1 MTGRDIVKFIV
12 HNNLLDK
19 SVSDLKLLFLDYT
32 VDIESVKYDLKPNGR
47 FITSY
52 ISGEETYKV
61 SSEFL
66 HDVRLDTLRCLDSC
80 RSQSAYVDTY
90 STPFYTWMKS
100 LSDDTSITHVLVVYA
115 AQDPE
120 FRNNSA
126 PELRCS
132 RSHTRPVR
140 SRRLQSSHNTVFS
153 PCRGPPGSPS
163 PCTGR

>member
-32 VDIESVKYDLKPNGR
+32 VDIERVKYDLKPNGR

-52 ISGEETYKV
+52 ISGDETYKV
-61 SSEFL
+61 SSAFL
-66 HDVRLDTLRCLDSC
+66 NDVRLDTLRCLDSC

-120 FRNNSA
+120 FCNNCNSFNQLMSYLESQSA
-126 PELRCS
+126 SSEVLESAELVWTQYM
-132 RSHTRPVR
+132 HE
-140 SRRLQSSHNTVFS
+140 
-153 PCRGPPGSPS
+153 CRIIS
-163 PCTGR
+163 